1 MSHLEKEI
9 ERKCLRIAER
19 NDCLLLKIV
28 SPNRVGVPD
37 RLFLGPHIN
46 FEPQII
52 WMEFK
57 QRKGKPT
64 PPQKRTLSLLAS
76 YGHDCHVVKSVEK
89 FLEVTGLT
97 E

>member
-1 MSHLEKEI
+1 MNTKEKEI
-9 ERKCLRIAER
+9 ERKCRLIAER

-28 SPNRVGVPD
+28 SPNRIGIPD

-46 FEPQII
+46 FESQTI

-64 PPQKRTLSLLAS
+64 PPQKRTLALLITF
-76 YGHDCHVVKSVEK
+76 GHDCYVINSVEK
-89 FLEVTGLT
+89 FLRVTGLS